1 VEKARPLQGV
11 SRVAQYLEKV
21 REAFYWQMGQQML
34 MAMGRPGDQFQSWR
48 QSLDLRARQGSVGRQ
63 AVVEALGFF
72 GYMPSFAASSAHC
85 TLHLEVALVQGTA
98 EALAR
103 EEGTLTGV
111 LLGLSLD
118 PRWMALE
125 AERSRTVSRDLTR
138 MVLQMNKE
146 AEEFNSWMSRSWT
159 NLLSDQTYARDPAT
173 GETFRLYKQ
182 SFDTGAFWR
191 EPVFGGVLG
200 GVERG
205 GKLEELLQAG
215 GWRRLEESLSGLP
228 GTWR

>member
-1 VEKARPLQGV
+1 
-11 SRVAQYLEKV
+11 
-21 REAFYWQMGQQML
+21 
-34 MAMGRPGDQFQSWR
+34 
-48 QSLDLRARQGSVGRQ
+48 
-63 AVVEALGFF
+63 VVEALGFF

-98 EALAR
+98 EALSR

-111 LLGLSLD
+111 LLGLALD